1 MAPTILLISQAFP
14 PEAVVGALRAGNV
27 ARAFRDAGYRV
38 LVVTAALEGEVEG
51 EREWLP
57 GVQVKTVALGPR
69 YRDRL
74 TAFLRKWQTTAPR
87 ADSPQHVPS
96 TPASSVPV
104 GRLRSLVLS
113 LVWIPDDE
121 LRFVLPAYRTA
132 RRLLKGVDL
141 VYTTAP
147 SHSTNLVGLLLGR
160 LHRVRWC
167 AEFRDPWCYPQS
179 SPVTPLVARVN
190 RWLERLC
197 INAADDLV
205 TVAEQTANLYRQRL
219 GAAAGKVI
227 VVRNGIPALNHRH
240 AHESGAPFRIVY
252 SGNIYGGRDPRAFLQ
267 AVRAVASEYESA
279 GQPLRVDLF
288 VNERW
293 VGDRSL
299 ESYVRDLGL
308 AAIAHIR
315 EWIPHAEMQRIL
327 AQSDLL
333 LLLAQ
338 RQPLQVPNKL
348 YEYLGTG
355 VPILA
360 VTDAEGETARMLH
373 DVGGHY
379 VVERDTCDDIAAALR
394 SALMASVSGGVAHS
408 ASRDL
413 LEEWLTERQM
423 QQLVAA
429 VGPHKAIRSASP
441 PSDSVTRLSVPGDMP
456 PADRLPKERLPYSQT

>member
-1 MAPTILLISQAFP
+1 MAPTILLVSQAFP

-27 ARAFRDAGYRV
+27 ARAFRDAGYHV
-38 LVVTAALEGEVEG
+38 VVVTAALEGEAAG

-57 GVQVKTVALGPR
+57 GVQVKTIVLGPR

-74 TAFLRKWQTTAPR
+74 TAFLRKWQTKAAVADDPQPVPGPPAP
-87 ADSPQHVPS
+87 SPS
-96 TPASSVPV
+96 V

-113 LVWIPDDE
+113 VVWIPDDE
-121 LRFVLPAYRTA
+121 LRFVLPAYRAA
-132 RRLLKGVDL
+132 RRLRKDVDL

-147 SHSTNLVGLLLGR
+147 SHSTNLVGLLLRR
-160 LHRVRWC
+160 LHRIRWC

-197 INAADDLV
+197 INAADYLV

-227 VVRNGIPALNHRH
+227 VVRNGIPALNPRLRQRNG
-240 AHESGAPFRIVY
+240 EPFRIVY

-267 AVRAVASEYESA
+267 AVRAVASECEAA
-279 GQPLRVDLF
+279 GKPLRVDLF
-288 VNERW
+288 VSEPR
-293 VGDRSL
+293 VGDISL
-299 ESYVRDLGL
+299 ESYARDLGL
-308 AAIAHIR
+308 EGIAHIR
-315 EWIPHAEMQRIL
+315 EWVPHAEMQRIL
-327 AQSDLL
+327 ARSDLL

-348 YEYLGTG
+348 YEYLGAG

-360 VTDAEGETARMLH
+360 VTDPEGETARMLH
-373 DVGGHY
+373 DVGGHH
-379 VVERDTCDDIAAALR
+379 VVERDTPDDIAAALR
-394 SALMASVSGGVAHS
+394 SALIATRKGAGRS
-408 ASRDL
+408 ASRQL

-423 QQLVAA
+423 QRLVS
-429 VGPHKAIRSASP
+429 AIRP
-441 PSDSVTRLSVPGDMP
+441 
-456 PADRLPKERLPYSQT
+456 

>member
-14 PEAVVGALRAGNV
+14 PDAMVGALRAGNV

-38 LVVTAALEGEVEG
+38 LVITAAMEGEAAG

-69 YRDRL
+69 YRERV
-74 TAFLRKWQTTAPR
+74 TRFMRRWQSAAVPPESSGTPSKSTTTAPGG
-87 ADSPQHVPS
+87 
-96 TPASSVPV
+96 T
-104 GRLRSLVLS
+104 LRSLVLS

-121 LRFVLPAYRTA
+121 LRFVLPAYRAA
-132 RRLLKGVDL
+132 RRLRQRVDL

-147 SHSTNLVGLLLGR
+147 SHSTNLVGLLLRR
-160 LHRVRWC
+160 LHRIRWC
-167 AEFRDPWCYPQS
+167 AEFRDPWCYPHS

-197 INAADDLV
+197 INAADYLV
-205 TVAEQTANLYRQRL
+205 TVAEQTAHLYRQRL
-219 GAAAGKVI
+219 GASAGKVV
-227 VVRNGIPALNHRH
+227 VVRNGIPALNPRPMQK
-240 AHESGAPFRIVY
+240 SGEPFRIVH
-252 SGNIYGGRDPRAFLQ
+252 SGNIYGGRDPRAFLE
-267 AVRAVASEYESA
+267 AVRDVASEFDAA
-279 GQPLRVDLF
+279 GKPLRVDLF
-288 VNERW
+288 VNEPW
-293 VGDRSL
+293 IGEISL
-299 ESYVRDLGL
+299 ESYIRELGL
-308 AAIAHIR
+308 MGIARIR
-315 EWIPHAEMQRIL
+315 EWVPHAEMQRIL

-379 VVERDTCDDIAAALR
+379 VVERDTAADIAAALR
-394 SALMASVSGGVAHS
+394 SALRATGNSSARS

-423 QQLVAA
+423 QRLVSA
-429 VGPHKAIRSASP
+429 VRP
-441 PSDSVTRLSVPGDMP
+441 
-456 PADRLPKERLPYSQT
+456 

>member
-1 MAPTILLISQAFP
+1 MARTILLVSQAFP
-14 PEAVVGALRAGNV
+14 PDAVVGALRAGNV

-38 LVVTAALEGEVEG
+38 LVVTAATDGEVAG

-57 GVQVKTVALGPR
+57 GVQVTTVALGPR

-74 TAFLRKWQTTAPR
+74 TAFLRRWQ
-87 ADSPQHVPS
+87 SPPS
-96 TPASSVPV
+96 TALGAGPSTALPSTSVGAS
-104 GRLRSLVLS
+104 GRLRSLALS

-121 LRFVLPAYRTA
+121 LRFVLPAYRAA
-132 RRLLKGVDL
+132 RRLLRGVDL

-147 SHSTNLVGLLLGR
+147 SHSTNLVGLLLRR

-179 SPVTPLVARVN
+179 APVTPFVGSVN
-190 RWLERLC
+190 RLLERFCL
-197 INAADDLV
+197 NAADHLV

-219 GAAAGKVI
+219 GSSAGKVI
-227 VVRNGIPALNHRH
+227 VVRNGIPALNPRPKHTT
-240 AHESGAPFRIVY
+240 GKPFRIVY

-267 AVRAVASEYESA
+267 AVQMVSGEYEAA
-279 GQPLRVDLF
+279 GKPLRVELF
-288 VNERW
+288 VNEPW
-293 VGDRSL
+293 VGDVSL

-308 AAIAHIR
+308 TGVAHLR
-315 EWIPHAEMQRIL
+315 EWVPHAEMQRIL
-327 AQSDLL
+327 AESDLL

-360 VTDAEGETARMLH
+360 VTDADGETARMLH

-379 VVERDTCDDIAAALR
+379 IVEQDTADDIASALR
-394 SALMASVSGGVAHS
+394 TALMAAGDAGAVMS
-408 ASRDL
+408 SRDL

-423 QQLVAA
+423 QRLVS
-429 VGPHKAIRSASP
+429 AIRP
-441 PSDSVTRLSVPGDMP
+441 
-456 PADRLPKERLPYSQT
+456 

>member
-1 MAPTILLISQAFP
+1 MARTILLVSQAFP
-14 PEAVVGALRAGNV
+14 PDAVVGALRAGNV

-38 LVVTAALEGEVEG
+38 LVVTAATDGEVAG
-51 EREWLP
+51 EREWLS
-57 GVQVKTVALGPR
+57 GVLVKTVAIGPR

-74 TAFLRKWQTTAPR
+74 TAFLRRWQSPAARSENPRVAQTAP
-87 ADSPQHVPS
+87 SPS
-96 TPASSVPV
+96 A
-104 GRLRSLVLS
+104 GRFRSLALS

-121 LRFVLPAYRTA
+121 LRFVLPAYRAA
-132 RRLLKGVDL
+132 RRLLTGVDL

-147 SHSTNLVGLLLGR
+147 SHSTNLVGLLLRR

-179 SPVTPLVARVN
+179 APVTPFVGRVN
-190 RWLERLC
+190 RLLERLC
-197 INAADDLV
+197 LNAADHLV

-219 GAAAGKVI
+219 GSSAGKVI
-227 VVRNGIPALNHRH
+227 VVRNGIPALNPRPRH
-240 AHESGAPFRIVY
+240 TTGKPFRIVY

-267 AVRAVASEYESA
+267 AVRMVSGEYEAA
-279 GQPLRVDLF
+279 GKPLRVELF
-288 VNERW
+288 VSEPW
-293 VGDRSL
+293 VGDVSL

-308 AAIAHIR
+308 AGVAHLR
-315 EWIPHAEMQRIL
+315 EWVPHAEMQRIL
-327 AQSDLL
+327 AESDLL

-360 VTDAEGETARMLH
+360 VTDADGETARMLH

-379 VVERDTCDDIAAALR
+379 VVEQDTADDIASALR
-394 SALMASVSGGVAHS
+394 TALMAAGDAGAGMS
-408 ASRDL
+408 SRDL

-423 QQLVAA
+423 QRLVS
-429 VGPHKAIRSASP
+429 AIRP
-441 PSDSVTRLSVPGDMP
+441 
-456 PADRLPKERLPYSQT
+456 